1 MIYIPANNN
10 LCGTLTGV
18 PVRYEKKRSFS
29 GSMSGQPFAAPN
41 AAHVG
46 GEVQAWNVDTGQ
58 KVWTHN
64 YRQANWGPILTTGG
78 GLVFAGGTPDQMFH
92 AFDATN
98 GKLLWEFKTSSGVE
112 GPPSTFEVDGKQ
124 YVAVMTGWGADAN
137 GAGGTVARLLGEP
150 VPTVP
155 AGGALYVFAVE

>member
-1 MIYIPANNN
+1 MAGAPPAPYVA
-10 LCGTLTGV
+10 GRGYTQVKIGPATLWCFRRV
-18 PVRYEKKRSFS
+18 DNKCVESPD
-29 GSMSGQPFAAPN
+29 
-41 AAHVG
+41 HV
-46 GEVQAWNVDTGQ
+46 GEVQAWNVDTGE

-78 GLVFAGGTPDQMFH
+78 GLVFAGGTPDQMFR

-150 VPTVP
+150 VPTV
-155 AGGALYVFAVE
+155 AIGGAVYVFAVE